1 MGTKKYPD
9 ESEYQNYLTKNGGMS
24 NAYTDLM

>member
-9 ESEYQNYLTKNGGMS
+9 ENEYSNFITKNAGS
-24 NAYTDLM
+24 NNAYTSLE